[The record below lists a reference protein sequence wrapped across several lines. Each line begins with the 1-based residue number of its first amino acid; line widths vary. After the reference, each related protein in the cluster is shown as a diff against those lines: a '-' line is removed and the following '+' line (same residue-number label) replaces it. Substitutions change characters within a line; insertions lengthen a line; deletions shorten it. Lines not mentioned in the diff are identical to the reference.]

1 MSFSQQLK
9 TPLYN
14 IFLDL
19 KKEYDSVD
27 RWKLM
32 KILEKYGLGP
42 NIRRIIWKYWIQ
54 QRAVVRKGKYC
65 AKFFTPSRGVTQGD
79 IISPII
85 FNILVYSVINR
96 VEGQIEENEYINL
109 KSFSIFYEDDG
120 VISGT

>member
-19 KKEYDSVD
+19 KKAYDSVD
-27 RWKLM
+27 RWQIM
-32 KILEKYGLGP
+32 KILENYGLGP

-65 AKFFTPSRGVTQGD
+65 GKVFTPSRGVTQGD

-85 FNILVYSVINR
+85 FNILVDSVIRR
-96 VEGQIEENEYINL
+96 VEDQIEENEYINL
-109 KSFSIFYEDDG
+109 KSFSIFYADDG